1 MKTIKELNDAVLLG
15 KDGLSDKSPRLA
27 ARAVLRRRDGKYAL
41 MYIEK
46 FDLYCLPG
54 GGVEKGEK
62 LLDALKREINEET
75 GCSCDKIRALG
86 CVSENRACHDFT
98 QKSFYFAVK
107 TERPIEKNC
116 LTPKEKAVNIK
127 LMWVSF
133 SALKK
138 RIISPVHDTEQK
150 IYIQA
155 RDSAAIEEYEKW
167 QERRGNRFD
176 SKNKP
181 NSNT

>member
-15 KDGLSDKSPRLA
+15 KDGMSQRSPRLA

-46 FDLYCLPG
+46 FDLYSLPG

-62 LLDALKREINEET
+62 LLDALRREIHEET

-86 CVSENRACHDFT
+86 CVTENRACHDFT

-107 TERPIEKNC
+107 TEKPIEKNN

-127 LMWVSF
+127 LMWVPF
-133 SALKK
+133 STLIK
-138 RIISPVHDTEQK
+138 RISLPVYDTEQK
-150 IYIQA
+150 KYIQA
-155 RDSAAIEEYEKW
+155 RDVAALEEYRAW
-167 QERRGNRFD
+167 MERRQNGWR
-176 SKNKP
+176 KND
-181 NSNT
+181 NNE

>member
-41 MYIEK
+41 MFIEK
-46 FDLYCLPG
+46 FNLYCLPG
-54 GGVEKGEK
+54 GGVERGEN

-107 TERPIEKNC
+107 TEKPIEKNC

-138 RIISPVHDTEQK
+138 RIMSPKHDTEQK

-167 QERRGNRFD
+167 LERRNSRFNG
-176 SKNKP
+176 KNKP
-181 NSNT
+181 NRDN

>member
-15 KDGLSDKSPRLA
+15 KDGMSQRSPRLA

-62 LLDALKREINEET
+62 LLDALKREMLEET

-86 CVSENRACHDFT
+86 CVTENRACHDFT

-107 TERPIEKNC
+107 TEKPIEKNN
-116 LTPKEKAVNIK
+116 LTPKERAVNIK
-127 LMWVSF
+127 LMWVSY
-133 SALKK
+133 STLIKK
-138 RIISPVHDTEQK
+138 IILPVYDTEQK
-150 IYIQA
+150 KYIQA
-155 RDSAAIEEYEKW
+155 RDTAALEEYKAW
-167 QERRGNRFD
+167 MERRQNGWRKKVN
-176 SKNKP
+176 NE
-181 NSNT
+181 